1 MFDYKTIIFR
11 LILAAVLGALLGTE
25 REINNRPA
33 GLRTHALV
41 SLGSA
46 LIMLVSIDGFSKLQ
60 LASIYQSSDPARLA
74 AQVISGIG
82 FLGAGTIIHN
92 QRSIAG
98 LTTAACLWVSAGIGL
113 AVGVGYYTGAVVA
126 SLLSLIVLIAL
137 RRMEIM
143 VTPPK
148 ERNMEIIIRKNSNLA
163 IQILNMVK
171 NKEGKVIHMA
181 EIKDLEND
189 EHRSMIK
196 MRYQMRKLEG
206 VINLISTL
214 QEHPDVIEIRHSR

>member
-1 MFDYKTIIFR
+1 M
-11 LILAAVLGALLGTE
+11 
-25 REINNRPA
+25 
-33 GLRTHALV
+33 
-41 SLGSA
+41 
-46 LIMLVSIDGFSKLQ
+46 
-60 LASIYQSSDPARLA
+60 
-74 AQVISGIG
+74 
-82 FLGAGTIIHN
+82 
-92 QRSIAG
+92 
-98 LTTAACLWVSAGIGL
+98 AACLWVSAGIGL

-143 VTPPK
+143 VTPSK
-148 ERNMEIIIRKNSNLA
+148 ERNMEIIIHKNSNLA
-163 IQILNMVK
+163 IQILNIVK
-171 NKEGKVIHMA
+171 NKEGKVIHMV

-206 VINLISTL
+206 VIDLISTL

>member
-60 LASIYQSSDPARLA
+60 LASIYHSSDPARLA

-148 ERNMEIIIRKNSNLA
+148 ERNMEIIIHKNSNLA
-163 IQILNMVK
+163 LQILNIVK

-206 VINLISTL
+206 VIDLISTL

>member
-1 MFDYKTIIFR
+1 
-11 LILAAVLGALLGTE
+11 
-25 REINNRPA
+25 
-33 GLRTHALV
+33 
-41 SLGSA
+41 
-46 LIMLVSIDGFSKLQ
+46 
-60 LASIYQSSDPARLA
+60 
-74 AQVISGIG
+74 
-82 FLGAGTIIHN
+82 
-92 QRSIAG
+92 
-98 LTTAACLWVSAGIGL
+98 
-113 AVGVGYYTGAVVA
+113 
-126 SLLSLIVLIAL
+126 
-137 RRMEIM
+137 
-143 VTPPK
+143 
-148 ERNMEIIIRKNSNLA
+148 MEIIIRKNSNLA

>member
-163 IQILNMVK
+163 IQILNIIK

>member
-163 IQILNMVK
+163 IQILNIVK